1 MAQPKGMIF
10 LEPGNKIV
18 EEFMKDRLFEDKKGH
33 AELFFA
39 DFNQVH
45 FKLFVPSETSASGG
59 EMVYLDMYLPS
70 YEQLLD
76 YDIIDGV
83 KEIVGP
89 MFNESGPNSQ
99 EFSIGLVCDLNNL
112 PFPKEK
118 VVQIF
123 RDFRNIVVS
132 VPFRKCF
139 TELLSLKNTA
149 PQSKIFAYDWRKN
162 EAMYIVP
169 ARDRVHVIF
178 AIDFGEETDQA
189 IARIFL
195 QEFEDTQRTINN
207 APVCSFRR
215 SAPPE
220 LASLN
225 LKPKKP
231 ILIEGSSS
239 DYEEGIA
246 GYITFALFDRHISTP
261 QRLENSISMLLGFRD
276 YMLFHIKAS
285 KTYLHMRMRERVD
298 GLLKVLKRAVPV
310 VESEKKTASGKS
322 FKRALP

>member
-10 LEPGNKIV
+10 LEPGNKII
-18 EEFMKDRLFEDKKGH
+18 EEFMRDRLFGDRVGP
-33 AELFFA
+33 AEFSFN
-39 DFNQVH
+39 DFNQVS
-45 FKLFVPSETSASGG
+45 FKLFVPQTESG
-59 EMVYLDMYLPS
+59 EDIIYLDMYLPS
-70 YEQLLD
+70 YQQLVD
-76 YDIIDGV
+76 YGAIDGV

-89 MFNESGPNSQ
+89 LYNEEGPNTK
-99 EFSIGLVCDLNNL
+99 EFSIGLVCELNNL
-112 PFPKEK
+112 PFPKER
-118 VVQIF
+118 VLEIF

-132 VPFRKCF
+132 IPFRKCF
-139 TELLSLKNTA
+139 TELLSLKNSA
-149 PQSKIFAYDWRKN
+149 PQNKIFTYDWRKN
-162 EAMYIVP
+162 EAIYIVP
-169 ARDRVHVIF
+169 AKDRVHVIF

-215 SAPPE
+215 TAPPE

-225 LKPKKP
+225 LPPKKP

-261 QRLENSISMLLGFRD
+261 KRLENSINMLLGFRD

-298 GLLKVLKRAVPV
+298 NLLKVLKRAMPV
-310 VESEKKTASGKS
+310 VETEKKTASGKS
-322 FKRALP
+322 FKRSFP